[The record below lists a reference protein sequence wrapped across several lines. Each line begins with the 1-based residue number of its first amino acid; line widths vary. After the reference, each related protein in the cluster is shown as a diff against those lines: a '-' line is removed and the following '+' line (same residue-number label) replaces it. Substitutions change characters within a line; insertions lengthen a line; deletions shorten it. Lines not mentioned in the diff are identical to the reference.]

1 MFYQKYINNTLIALI
16 FLFFASGCSKI
27 NFRNKDYQV
36 IKDSQIIGQYS
47 VNRGDENGSGRK
59 KYTIYKAKDPYIIN
73 TDLGQVILLD
83 LIHSLDLTATYLTG
97 DEQGKTNYTN
107 EIFENKIKIYVD
119 KWNSCETS
127 KADYVWPHY
136 RVLSGL
142 KNCGFYYDYF
152 GEESRRGLKDP
163 GTAMKGVQLITNYIN
178 SNITPLNNHFYS
190 DSDFEE
196 MFLNQN

>member
-1 MFYQKYINNTLIALI
+1 MN
-16 FLFFASGCSKI
+16 
-27 NFRNKDYQV
+27 D
-36 IKDSQIIGQYS
+36 
-47 VNRGDENGSGRK
+47 GDDNVSGRG
-59 KYTIYKAKDPYIIN
+59 KYTIYKARDPYIIN

-83 LIHSLDLTATYLTG
+83 LIHSLDSTTTYLTG
-97 DEQGKTNYTN
+97 DEQGTTNYAN

-127 KADYVWPHY
+127 KADNEWRYG
-136 RVLSGL
+136 VLSGL

-152 GEESRRGLKDP
+152 GEESSRGLKDP
-163 GTAMKGVQLITNYIN
+163 GTGMKGVQLILDYVN